1 MDAEPILE
9 LAGKRMKSRKRRASW
24 GLLLIGAVCAVL
36 VMSTFKVGIP
46 GLAWAIL
53 PLLALVTELL
63 PIQLSRKGVRVT
75 FSLPFLAA
83 MAVTAGAPGALMTEI
98 VITCMAAYLVGI
110 RRGQRVDFAETLENL
125 AIGSIGVYVGA
136 ICMGVAGGFLG
147 AMTYTIG
154 SGLAN
159 LLLVGMLDRGERRV
173 HVGDILKPGIVP
185 LFLYTVLAL
194 AASQLVQIGAVWALP
209 LTLGPILG
217 IRAMVK
223 AQARASEDYHETITT
238 LAMMLQHAHPYTH
251 RHLARVALASEE
263 VALRLGLGRSRA
275 KLVREAAIL
284 HDLGKIAIDEDILD
298 KPAKLTDEEF
308 AHVKQHSAYGEAIL
322 EPVHAFRRMRKWIRH
337 HHERP
342 DGRGYPDGLRDVEIP
357 IESKIIAVV
366 DAFDAMTGGFEG
378 KDKRT
383 YRDPMTPKDALAELE
398 RCSGT
403 QFDKAVV
410 VTFKEVVTG
419 GAI

>member
-1 MDAEPILE
+1 
-9 LAGKRMKSRKRRASW
+9 MKSRQRRASW

-36 VMSTFKVGIP
+36 TMSTFEVGMP

-53 PLLALVTELL
+53 PILALITEML
-63 PIQLSRKGVRVT
+63 PIQLSRKGVRIT

-98 VITCMAAYLVGI
+98 VVTCTAAYLFGV
-110 RRGQRVDFAETLENL
+110 RRGVRLDFKETLENL
-125 AIGSIGVYVGA
+125 AIGAISVFAGA
-136 ICMGVAGGFLG
+136 SLMFLG
-147 AMTYTIG
+147 KGAVAAIAFTIG
-154 SGLAN
+154 AGLAN
-159 LLLVGMLDRGERRV
+159 LLLVGYLDRGERRV
-173 HVGDILKPGIVP
+173 HIADVVKPGIIP
-185 LFLYTVLAL
+185 LALYTLLAV
-194 AASQLVQIGAVWALP
+194 ASSKLVELNAILALP
-209 LTLGPILG
+209 LALGPILG
-217 IRAMVK
+217 IRAMVQ
-223 AQARASEDYHETITT
+223 AQAKASDEYHETITT

-263 VALRLGLGRSRA
+263 VALRLGLGRRRA

-308 AHVKQHSAYGEAIL
+308 AHVKQHSAFGEAIL
-322 EPVHAFRRMRKWIRH
+322 EPVHSFRRMRKWIRH

-342 DGRGYPDGLRDVEIP
+342 DGRGYPDGLRDQEIP

-378 KDKRT
+378 RDKRS
-383 YRDPMTPKDALAELE
+383 YRDPMTHQQAFAELE
-398 RCSGT
+398 RCSGS

-410 VTFKEVVTG
+410 TTFREVVAG
-419 GAI
+419 GAL